1 MQPDDQNPFAE
12 LMANLQQQR
21 MQQMAPQQEPT
32 APAPPA
38 NAGNQNEMPQ
48 PVTALGVAN
57 QSTGSLIGALR
68 EMQNFIK
75 ASQNHS
81 NIQTAQVIMSLI
93 SQLLNQDR
101 TAESRIEETA

>member
-38 NAGNQNEMPQ
+38 NAGTNNEAPK
-48 PVTALGVAN
+48 PITAPGTNNA
-57 QSTGSLIGALR
+57 STQALVSALSQI
-68 EMQNFIK
+68 QNFIK

-81 NIQTAQVIMSLI
+81 DIQTAHVIISLI
-93 SQLLNQDR
+93 SQLIQQDR
-101 TAESRIEETA
+101 TAQDNIQQAG